1 RAALGAVL
9 SGDGQDAVVSDRLI
23 TGEFAV
29 DHAAAYV
36 DRASRF
42 GAVGA
47 GALVGLVWSLV
58 RWMRRSHDALYTTL
72 GACWRRR
79 SSPPPSSCDRR
90 RSWLRSRTGDDQ
102 RRSTHQGPWEDA
114 AVGPDERRVV
124 AMHDRDHFDSAVTR
138 TECSR

>member
-1 RAALGAVL
+1 EPARAALGAVL

-72 GACWRRR
+72 GAGLGTRAVLRGTE
-79 SSPPPSSCDRR
+79 
-90 RSWLRSRTGDDQ
+90 WLVIALLGGLGSFTV
-102 RRSTHQGPWEDA
+102 T
-114 AVGPDERRVV
+114 V
-124 AMHDRDHFDSAVTR
+124 ATALAL
-138 TECSR
+138 